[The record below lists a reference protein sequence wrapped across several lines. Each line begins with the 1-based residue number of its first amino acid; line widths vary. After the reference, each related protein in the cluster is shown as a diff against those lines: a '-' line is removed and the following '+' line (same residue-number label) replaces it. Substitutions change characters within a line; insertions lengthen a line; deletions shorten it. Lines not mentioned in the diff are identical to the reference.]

1 MASNHE
7 NDRLLD
13 EILKQTDKKRTPAPA
28 EKPQQSKPQER
39 TSHESE
45 AAVRP
50 YEPKHAAQP
59 YQPKHA
65 APERSVA
72 QPSDMEKTTIHQKS
86 EMPRPR
92 TEDSLDVPIAG
103 EERPQVR
110 PRPQQTRA
118 QREADAKKRKRRR
131 RNKSASRIYG
141 VLIMLTLI
149 IVISVLLSV
158 TIISVGKDMIGV
170 EGTKTL
176 VPFTIPEGATTADI
190 AEDLHEAGIIEY
202 PKAFVL
208 FSRLSKA
215 DASYVAGEHEVS
227 SIMAYEAI
235 IDELT
240 GVEVEDRVT
249 VDVMFPEGTTVYA
262 AAKKLEEANVCDAQK
277 FVYYFNQANYGYKF
291 EQYLPTTVSKLK
303 FCKMEGYLFPD
314 TYTFYEEMD
323 PSEVCLKIYKNFN
336 VKMTDTYYAR
346 MEELGLTL
354 DELVTLASIVQ
365 AEAATKS
372 VMKDVSSV
380 FWNRMKNPAE
390 FANKLQSD
398 PTRKY
403 VEQTIKPNIDLAD
416 QTIYDAYDTYVCTGL
431 PAGAIGN
438 PGIDA
443 IEAVL
448 YPNDTNY
455 YYFYA
460 NVETG
465 VTYFATTLEEHY
477 QNEAM
482 IKEQQKQAEEAR
494 KQAEGGQ

>member
-13 EILKQTDKKRTPAPA
+13 EILKQTEKKNPTAPA
-28 EKPQQSKPQER
+28 AKPQER
-39 TSHESE
+39 
-45 AAVRP
+45 AANTQKPVQQP
-50 YEPKHAAQP
+50 YEPKHEVKP
-59 YQPKHA
+59 YEPKHA
-65 APERSVA
+65 APERSVSE
-72 QPSDMEKTTIHQKS
+72 PSEMEKTTIRQTPDMTRQS
-86 EMPRPR
+86 AADP
-92 TEDSLDVPIAG
+92 LDVPVAG

-118 QREADAKKRKRRR
+118 QREAAMKKKKRRR
-131 RNKSASRIYG
+131 RNKRAGRVYG

-176 VPFTIPEGATTADI
+176 VPFTIPEGATTAEI

-240 GVEVEDRVT
+240 GVEVKDRVT

-291 EQYLPTTVSKLK
+291 EQYLPTTASKLK

-346 MEELGLTL
+346 MQELDITL
-354 DELVTLASIVQ
+354 DEMITLASIVQ
-365 AEAATKS
+365 AEAANKKD
-372 VMKDVSSV
+372 MKNVASV

-448 YPNDTNY
+448 YPSDTNY

-494 KQAEGGQ
+494 KQAEAAQ

>member
-13 EILKQTDKKRTPAPA
+13 EILKQTEKKNQTEP
-28 EKPQQSKPQER
+28 KPQER
-39 TSHESE
+39 
-45 AAVRP
+45 AAGTQKPAQQP
-50 YEPKHAAQP
+50 YEPKYAAKP
-59 YQPKHA
+59 YEPKHA
-65 APERSVA
+65 APERSVSE
-72 QPSDMEKTTIHQKS
+72 PSEMEKTTIRQTP
-86 EMPRPR
+86 EMQRPR
-92 TEDSLDVPIAG
+92 TADSMDVPVAG

-110 PRPQQTRA
+110 PRPQKTKA
-118 QREADAKKRKRRR
+118 QREAEAKRKRRRR
-131 RNKSASRIYG
+131 RNKSAGRIYS

-149 IVISVLLSV
+149 IVISVFLSV

-176 VPFTIPEGATTADI
+176 VPFTIPEGATTAEI

-227 SIMAYEAI
+227 SVMAYEAL

-240 GVEVEDRVT
+240 GVEVKDRVT

-277 FVYYFNQANYGYKF
+277 FVYYFNQANYGYQF

-323 PSEVCLKIYKNFN
+323 PYEVCLKIYKNFN

-346 MEELGLTL
+346 MQELDITL
-354 DELVTLASIVQ
+354 DEMITLASIVQ
-365 AEAATKS
+365 AEAANKKD
-372 VMKDVSSV
+372 MKDVASV
-380 FWNRMKNPAE
+380 FWNRLNNPAE

-398 PTRKY
+398 PTKKY

-448 YPNDTNY
+448 YPSDTNY

-494 KQAEGGQ
+494 KQAEAAQ